1 MSESTLMF
9 YIVLELAALLLI
21 VCIFL
26 LLHLRKMKKLVTILE
41 EKIISL
47 RQSIGIS
54 RNETKQ
60 ALKQLA
66 EKQDISTRSYLD
78 YLTAEINH
86 TCEHHQ
92 SLISDRD
99 IVLDIAPDTP
109 MNRQVSALRHAF
121 LNAEKEA
128 FQAGGGD
135 TSSWDT
141 LRTKLQQIIEFYQHK
156 YPVGEHQSGEADN
169 SVSAQEIA
177 IYKSR
182 IENLESFKKLFFD
195 MESKW
200 EQSKAQ
206 ADAYYQ
212 QLMAIGKDLGAGEE
226 FDSLLEKCANAY
238 SVIGDLIQLEGLGV
252 EARAK
257 LDSGRRDGLRYSGAG
272 KTIIANQE
280 EIIRLKN
287 MAVDQH
293 KVITELKKKLLASN
307 SPEDTQKIVIDL
319 TYQLERQQRFM
330 QEAETCIQLIENELT
345 RTMEENNQLRA
356 QLNSDD
362 SNADSVISDG
372 EAERIETTIK
382 DLTESSKEMLAT
394 IAALEEENSSLNQRL
409 LSMSDNAAEA
419 ENVAVLKSRLEE
431 MHKELLHLQTQH
443 VELEERYLKL
453 KMK

>member
-1 MSESTLMF
+1 MSESSLIF
-9 YIVLELAALLLI
+9 YIVLELAALLLV

-26 LLHLRKMKKLVTILE
+26 MLHLSKMKKLVTQLE
-41 EKIISL
+41 QKVISL

-66 EKQDISTRSYLD
+66 AKQDMSTLSYDD
-78 YLTAEINH
+78 YLTTEINN

-92 SLISDRD
+92 SLISGRD

-109 MNRQVSALRHAF
+109 MERQVSALRHAF
-121 LNAEKEA
+121 LSAEKEA
-128 FQAGGGD
+128 RQAGND
-135 TSSWDT
+135 DASSWDT
-141 LRTKLQQIIEFYQHK
+141 LQIKLQQIIEFYQHK
-156 YPVGEHQSGEADN
+156 SPIVDDQSSVADN
-169 SVSAQEIA
+169 SISAEEIA

-212 QLMAIGKDLGAGEE
+212 QLMAVGKDMGAGEE

-238 SVIGDLIQLEGLGV
+238 NVIGDLIQLEGLGV
-252 EARAK
+252 AARAS
-257 LDSGRRDGLRYSGAG
+257 LDSGNESGLRYSSAG

-293 KVITELKKKLLASN
+293 KVITDLKQKLLASN

-330 QEAETCIQLIENELT
+330 QEAETCIQLVENELT
-345 RTMEENNQLRA
+345 LAMEANNQLRD
-356 QLNSDD
+356 QLE
-362 SNADSVISDG
+362 NADSHVDSAISDG
-372 EAERIETTIK
+372 EAKRIETTIK
-382 DLTESSKEMLAT
+382 DLTAKSKEMLAT
-394 IAALEEENSSLNQRL
+394 IAALEAENSSLKQRL
-409 LSMSDNAAEA
+409 LSMGDGAAEA
-419 ENVAVLKSRLEE
+419 ENVTLLKSRLEE
-431 MHKELLHLQTQH
+431 MHKELLNLQAQH
-443 VELEERYLKL
+443 VELEERYLKI